1 MYEYLSGMLTKVTP
15 KYVVLDNSGV
25 GYLIYVPNPYN
36 YKVNDYCT
44 IWVYQAVREDSID
57 LYGFSTFE
65 ENEAE
70 LAAAINSDPEGTGL
84 IPDMFLYELANH
96 EYCITY
102 DLEPTLAALQLTED
116 EVLND
121 DRLLNGLKLAKAEY
135 LRSVEDY

>member
-65 ENEAE
+65 EKELFLKLILLQE
-70 LAAAINSDPEGTGL
+70 LALRHHYLLWP
-84 IPDMFLYELANH
+84 
-96 EYCITY
+96 
-102 DLEPTLAALQLTED
+102 QV
-116 EVLND
+116 VLMK
-121 DRLLNGLKLAKAEY
+121 LKKL
-135 LRSVEDY
+135 